1 MGSISAQN
9 GDITT
14 ILPSDGEPV
23 IHKLSEKANS
33 SDVLEKTNTTEFTPT
48 ADYQPATKK
57 YVDDAI
63 KAAIEKYNTEAMALL
78 GED

>member
-1 MGSISAQN
+1 MVMYN
-9 GDITT
+9 D
-14 ILPSDGEPV
+14 PV
-23 IHKLSEKANS
+23 FVTHKLSEKANS

-63 KAAIEKYNTEAMALL
+63 KTAIEKYNTEAMALL